1 MNDNKDKIKKL
12 YDTFVS
18 DGYEMESEADFRKNL
33 QDASKRKAAYDA
45 LVKDGYEMEAYDQF
59 EKNLGFGAASTPAP
73 KTEKPA
79 EPKSAAPKSAK
90 PKGTP
95 LTKADKARMMS
106 ELNASMRRTQQ
117 MTADFND
124 HMSNMMEYG
133 INLGQQTK
141 KSKVQYNPRKRKLE
155 QTYITP
161 AGNRYTSKA
170 IADAESFQYRQAAD
184 MSVSGQLR
192 RAHQKLAEL
201 KEQQQKRA
209 GEVLDEWKEDTEKNK
224 APLGMVLAAQT
235 YVPRQQ
241 SDKENSALRVAIRET
256 EELIKD
262 LEEQKDR
269 ENGVD
274 VGFWRGFGRTMGD
287 MRTWDFGMGDLQD
300 AMTMLNADKLTAK
313 DATDGEK
320 AAYNEMMGA
329 MATHQQAQQQYG
341 GNAGFWNRAG
351 VMTGYMPSF
360 MLDFVLTGGGY
371 DALNVFGKQG
381 IKAATKAVGKE
392 AVEEM
397 TKQGFKTYV
406 KNNGLKGLA
415 NEATNWTI
423 KALGTTADD
432 LLVRAPLMTNTVQA
446 GKTAADIIDRKLGD
460 VVVDEN
466 GNYDFSHD
474 KTWGSAIWQGEANSI
489 IENYSEMFGAHLD
502 PVVTLGNMSKLANV
516 VGAKRLGG
524 VLAKADAQALGGIMG
539 QTQQMFNK
547 MGVSDYVGE
556 VAEEYYGQLW
566 RTMLNLDDAYMQNP
580 DGTRTNLLATKDFH
594 GDIWGGMALSMGM
607 MGAGKHTFNAVQY
620 ASMRHGVNKSDV
632 RVGELLGKDIWEPLK
647 ATLDLTTNENF
658 GGVAEAIVNDKDF
671 TDKEKAA
678 VLDYMERSMIMR
690 GYNLASVAQSRGGE
704 QDPNKQQLNESYLN
718 GYEATSPQERSD
730 AKNMLEYQRQRVE
743 QAISP
748 EDLQM
753 IDSWEDG
760 VVQADNTEW
769 TDEQRDAVNDYLNA
783 KQVYNG
789 MKQRLHD
796 DVDAEVENSNA
807 MVDARVNTDTGM
819 IQGATMKQDD
829 RKVYV
834 VSGNV
839 VTYPDGTGVD
849 LQASDQSIIV
859 RDAETGELEQVAPDA
874 VFSIDEAI
882 DPNQAKAEAESVIV
896 DNAAQKFY
904 NDTEGTITL
913 EAGNTFNV
921 VDEDGR
927 EASVTITPN
936 ADGVVDNGDGTVN
949 VSMDGTNVVP
959 VPVSALQEM
968 ADAANMARVA
978 QFEEQRTLENAQVK
992 AAEQEAASPQY
1003 ALNDEVTLRDENGNA
1018 VRGSISADAD
1028 ADGKYEV
1035 YTEEPINGARV
1046 NLFSRDEL
1054 DGMLMEYNGE
1064 VVEQPTIV
1072 PGSAEVVEGAEI
1084 GNNGTEN
1091 IPENGNIAE
1100 EIIPT
1105 APQPTALER
1114 IPKDEQGQP
1123 IYEQTDSDTAW
1134 DAIVEQTEGDEGI
1147 AQSVAD
1153 AMLADKEAELKKLEK
1168 AKPKGGVTI
1177 ADKIAAEKER
1187 KAAIS
1192 AAQDVVSVWKKIA
1205 GTSQRRKQEADSIRR
1220 KEMEE
1225 KAAIR
1230 RAEEEKLRAE
1240 REEAE
1245 RIEREALN
1253 GVPDMVDD
1261 KPQDARARGYRRV
1274 TGTKVDRQQP
1284 IEAKRGKNV
1293 QVRFSDSDI
1302 ADGSVAVL
1310 DVSQLQPSHIEGV
1323 RNPLHF
1329 IDEAQPKER
1338 NDDASKM
1345 SSRKIAA
1352 NMRPEEIT
1360 SSVTAYTGAPTVNS
1374 RGEVIQGNNRSDAL
1388 RQMWQSE
1395 PEQAAKY
1402 KQYLTDHAEEFGLNP
1417 ADIEAMERPVLV
1429 NMLDVDD
1436 NKAIELGQFVAQDT
1450 ESGGTERIKPKNAV
1464 QKIGSN
1470 MGSFANLLLR
1480 SADDETSFSGLVD
1493 ANGHDVLKWMSAK
1506 GYITP
1511 TQYQSAFD
1519 SKGNLTAEAKNDL
1532 KGIMYQSIFK
1542 GGSTRL
1548 EEMFNALPAKA
1559 QKAILATA
1567 YRDYGSPNA
1576 ERMVEEIQNS
1586 IRAFYALMQDAAFAD
1601 AKNYKDV
1608 RLAIEGW
1615 KRQYQMDDATGES
1628 YLPAD
1633 NFSNF
1638 TLNLAALYKGESQSL
1653 IQATFNKMFDLIQG
1667 TQEETLFEKPDNTPR
1682 TLAQAIKETLNI
1694 DYNGQQRSNVLAGD
1708 SAASQDGQGSRG
1720 ASETGERNEDGNGT
1734 ADRAG
1739 GTESKSGQGEV
1750 KKTSSLLDVVRTL
1763 YTKGKDVASKLFQ
1776 RSFFDV
1782 AQTPKFMQELGLRG
1796 DKFTIKYG
1804 VIARHLNKDGS
1815 HTLTERDWEQL
1826 PNAIQNPF
1834 AIAKI
1839 NDKVDSYRIYTTLQ
1853 TEGGEFVVIGADVK
1867 NAGRDIEVNA
1877 ISTVFGRRNNANLPQ
1892 NEEVIYRSKE
1902 ITPGQSSLLE
1912 RPNFA
1917 QYTTEQ
1923 ELSTDKVTET
1933 SANEQGKEKE
1943 NYKLGNTTVP
1953 VKDFFV
1959 LPPDK
1964 RGNKEVIFQTDNL
1977 EAKINDDGNVSF
1989 YAVCM
1994 DEYAETQDRIVN
2006 EMEKR
2011 GYQTDIDGEKG
2022 HVIRFDNYEEA
2033 KKAADI
2039 VNELNTEEEYKKWK
2053 AQRQTLTTVGKTLT
2067 RNSVTEDGKPYKE
2080 SLKVKSIANGM
2091 ANVELNTTGY
2101 GGPYQFTVEE
2111 FAKELQSGGWKE
2123 ETTTAISKAEQDV
2136 NTSPTE
2142 AQKEAGNYKKGHVQ
2156 VGTFNITIEN
2166 PKGSV
2171 RRGKDANGKEWESKM
2186 NNTYGYFRGT
2196 EGVDGDHIDVFL
2208 SNDIDGWDGRKVF
2221 VVDQYNPDGSF
2232 DEHKVMLGFND
2243 ADEAKG
2249 DYLANYE
2256 NGWENGRMIDVS
2268 AVNLEDFEKWIESS
2282 KRKTKP
2288 FAEYSNVKKQQ
2299 EAERKRN
2306 LSQFNVGD
2314 VVRDYYTG
2322 KLYRVK
2328 KFTKTGICTIAELDS
2343 DGNEGRKTS
2352 FNAENNPR
2360 FGAAEAPATTTTE
2373 EKSKEKA
2380 PGTNVGST
2388 ASTDGYSV
2396 EPAQYTTKRGKVLDM
2411 QLVKFDREL
2420 SKEETRNAKALA
2432 KELKGWYDKE
2442 KGGFMM
2448 RNTEDA
2454 QKLADAVMD
2463 ESGEALEDAAP
2474 LSMSDVQEASGVE
2487 VAEETKEAAPI
2498 EQEAPAENMHKLVT
2512 NERYEQLKKR
2522 MMAKLNQLNMGID
2535 PEMLAIGTE
2544 MAVYHIE
2551 GGARKFAQ
2559 YAKAMIEDMG
2569 DAIRPYLK
2577 SFYNAV
2583 RDLPEAQELAS
2594 SMDSYDD
2601 VSKFDVANFDKSSTN
2616 AMATAEMVVAES
2628 EAEEQV
2634 TEAKE
2639 AITNQR
2645 NTERRQ
2651 KNEQT
2656 TANTE
2661 AITSKATAIARDAE
2675 RRIKE
2680 ATTEKQVEEAQKKV
2694 DKQLQEIDKQLAELD
2709 YVNSLHSGMRVVLK
2723 DGRKVTATMVM
2734 HQGEQISAAQM
2745 SKPRV
2750 GRVYAVGRDGM
2761 IDFTPDEIDVP
2772 ATIAA
2777 NEEAERRRLEFE
2789 AMVERNESP
2798 YTVTPEVEE
2807 ELKKQSSTDVV
2818 NGFKRGDKVVYTP
2831 SQRTGE
2837 PTEATIHDFE
2847 PYGSHKPVLDTGMGP
2862 VIYEV
2867 AEWADIKP
2875 VNSDENHFADGREK
2889 IDITNPT
2896 DEQLGA
2902 AVDNMDDAGKLA
2914 LDIVGYLNPELAGT
2928 TKAKAKETLMRTLK
2942 KSNAKVL
2949 QDEIADPNID
2959 QEIRKIIEDELNNR
2973 EKAGEKKPRSKKKS
2987 VPSQTKVADLFSD
3000 LFADEQTS
3008 IEDNTTPAPVDTSL
3022 QRKFALTVKS
3032 DMLSALDTD
3041 TKPYRSI
3048 IDLRKRAS
3056 ELGMEVDNDGRTD
3069 ILLQELVEDG
3079 LVRAARE
3086 VVKKYGRD
3094 SRESYDLVCKL
3105 YDMQP
3110 TIAARSSNRIKMQ
3123 QYSTPLPMSWIA
3135 DRFAME
3141 AQPSSQVLEPTAGNG
3156 MLVFTVPVEQ
3166 VHVNELDET
3175 RLDNLREQGFA
3186 QVTQQDATE
3195 PFEGGKKYD
3204 AVIANPP
3211 FGKREAVEYDGKM
3224 IPGLDPQITLNALAS
3239 MKDDGRAAIIIGGNM
3254 EYANNGGL
3262 KGLKPFFTYLY
3273 DHYNVSGVIDMDGKL
3288 YAKQGTTFPTR
3299 MILING
3305 RRSEEERAQTAIYPP
3320 VQSKALRKAES
3331 FEDLYEILNEVLNSN
3346 EKTNGTEILRSRE
3359 RKSAPVNN
3367 QPSGKT
3373 DGEGHREQP
3382 RKNDTSGR
3390 GERGERTN
3398 VERSPKQS
3406 EGVLRGERRENTGN
3420 GEDRNTPARS
3430 ERGDSGRSNEPDT
3443 KRVAGERVSPNG
3455 VGLKTEQKKR
3465 TLTEEKLSYR
3475 PHNGAFSLNSV
3486 APAAMVEAMD
3496 NVLSQIEEEYGN
3508 IDEFIKS
3515 ELGYATIE
3523 EAHAALAAEQMD
3535 SVAMAI
3541 YQMKKGQALIIGD
3554 QTGVGKGRQMAALI
3568 RWAVMRGE
3576 KPVFI
3581 TQKADLFSDI
3591 YRDLVDVGSGD
3602 LKPFI
3607 FNSDGAM
3614 VDAKGNAVHK
3624 PLSQKEMAKV
3634 FASGELPEDYDFAV
3648 LTYSQVNTGDAISQQ
3663 ELEEAAKKR
3672 GARVKKSKASK
3683 EGKATPKATFL
3694 RAIAKD
3700 NYLFLDESHT
3710 AAGSSNTG
3718 AYLQS
3723 ILRSAKAATFASAT
3737 FAKRPDTMPLYAI
3750 RTAMSQAKVEPDKM
3764 IGIIEKGGVTLQEI
3778 MSRELTNAGQMVR
3791 RERDMSDV
3799 KTDWKTIT
3807 DPETVKRARENYDKT
3822 ISAFNAIVKFQEDYV
3837 KPKIEE
3843 LAMELA
3849 ITAESAGVKRG
3860 TDKMGVENVPFASK
3874 TYNYTKQLMLALKV
3888 DAIAD
3893 EVEAEINAGRH
3904 PVIALEST
3912 MESTIKDYSAG
3923 DVIAEPTFSA
3933 SLLKGLDSVMQYTV
3947 KDEDGKERHAYYTPK
3962 QLGEAGEKAYYEL
3975 QQFIRES
3982 TSGIFISPLDAI
3994 IERLHEKGYKVG
4006 ELTGRNMYVE
4016 RNAKGEVVVK
4026 RRTDKDKKKMQREFN
4041 DGTLDV
4047 LILNKSASTGIS
4059 LHASER
4065 FSDQRQRTMI
4075 IAQPLSDINDY
4086 MQMIGRIDR
4095 TGQVHRGYYIN
4106 LGLPV
4111 PAENRFL
4118 MMLSTKLKS
4127 LNANTTTSQDSE
4139 SNEVEA
4145 PDLLNKYGSQVVVE
4159 YLRDNVEVY
4168 EKMGAPLKKAGAGA
4182 GRVQASELEEYKP
4195 QEDDARKVTGY
4206 VALLSTKEQEEFYD
4220 DVVRRYNE
4228 LIKYLNDTG
4237 SNDLKISVMPL
4248 RAATLDKRVSSE
4260 GIDPNGNNPFARN
4273 SYVEKVEMDVL
4284 RKPMKAEEVK
4294 KVIAQINNGN
4304 ADEHLHN
4311 VRDTIHKEDEAR
4323 IAAENERYEKAKS
4336 KAAEDIAKQTEKIN
4350 RQQKRTAEEKSEAI
4364 ARVTADTNER
4374 VEAKHQDNMIRL
4386 NSNSDQLLRRL
4397 DMFEVGKSYLVP
4409 ETLESMV
4416 FDFASPAIFCGYKTK
4431 DKKIT
4436 ASTTLAVFATL
4447 DGRRRVEVKLSDGT
4461 ALTSIDRMTNENWD
4475 SARSTTL
4482 DNWDSQIP
4490 NETRKQG
4497 FIMTGNI
4504 LQAIADTQDEHGGYP
4519 GQLISYTDIDG
4530 NVHDGILMPDK
4541 WNASML
4547 KTSGAPISSRL
4558 QQIKQYETVTSSDG
4572 KVRIEGSSWSNMH
4585 YLTIPKSKKDGAQYY
4600 ENADLLKAAGGN
4612 FYPYRGQLRAD
4623 IPTSQIDK
4631 VVAVLSRLGV
4641 KVKGE
4646 NEEDVLY
4653 RSDDTMYRIRE
4664 DEAPKKTGIG
4674 YKVFVLKNGQL
4685 YPPMV
4690 ANPNGAAT
4698 PVGVWL
4704 DADAAPIAG
4713 QSKTGRN
4720 QVKAGGKGTQ
4730 GGSGKLAYRPG
4741 WHLGEIPYALQ
4752 FNRLNPETGEKELFP
4767 ANFVWAE
4774 VEYANDVDYQE
4785 EAMSYGYNASGKFQH
4800 SLAGLPKL
4808 PVNGAYRYRTNPNP
4822 ETDPWIITGA
4832 MRVKRLLT
4840 PSEVDK
4846 MVEDAGREPQ
4856 PRQAGAITDEQIS
4869 ALNEEFANDYRNGD
4883 GAYSDDALSYENDP
4897 IAKWTGKS
4905 SRSKAQRR
4913 VFAQRERQRMEV
4925 RVNELV
4931 EKLGLNNVEVVT
4943 DASTLEGEKQR
4954 AKGFYSKSTGKITI
4968 VVPNHANV
4976 FDVEQTLLH
4985 EAVAHYGLRQ
4995 LFGEHFDTFL
5005 DNVFNN
5011 ADESIR
5017 REIVE
5022 MAKKHDWDFRTAT
5035 EEYLAGLAENTDFER
5050 TNASWWNKIKS
5061 WFLDM
5066 LHNIGFEG
5074 FTGVT
5079 LTDNEL
5085 RYILWRSYENL
5096 AEPGRYRS
5104 ILGEAADVAMQHE
5117 LKVGNYQEQNSSSQH
5132 TAVADDALFR
5142 DGDPEVHERVL
5153 ARDRY
5158 EERVKRGMFQT
5169 QEALQDS
5176 MLGLR
5181 EAMNAILRADGIKEN
5196 IEDVK
5201 GFENAY
5207 LGENR
5212 LSSVNKA
5219 EADAFAHL
5227 VFKPMLDEVA
5237 KLAKTEAERE
5247 ELTDYMMAKHG
5258 LERNIVMAERDF
5270 IKYQQENPNG
5280 TKTLDD
5286 FRERDYAGLTALTG
5300 MDDVADAEAEAQ
5312 TMVSGYELN
5321 HDTADLWEKINAVNA
5336 ATLSKTYECGMMSKE
5351 TYESVKSMYEYYI
5364 PLRGFDEKTSNEA
5377 YAYLTDKHSAFNVP
5391 IKKAQG
5397 RSSKA
5402 DDPFANMQSM
5412 AESAIMQGNRNKLV
5426 KQRFLNF
5433 VLNHPSDLASVSDL
5447 WIQYDDVMD
5456 EWKPVFPD
5464 NIETTDTPDEVE
5476 KKMIAFNEKME
5487 QLRQSEPDK
5496 YKRGKDAV
5504 GIPYRV
5510 VESGDL
5516 RQHQIV
5522 VKRNGRDYI
5531 ITINGNPRAAQALN
5545 GQTNPDNDMSGA
5557 IGAVLRGG
5565 EKINR
5570 QLSAFY
5576 TTRNPDFVISN
5587 FMRDMLYTNTMVWI
5601 KESPNYALRFNRNVL
5616 SVNPAKMKSLLAKHR
5631 KGELDMNDPIEQMFH
5646 QFMMNGG
5653 ETGYAN
5659 IRDIEQHKN
5668 DICRELKKA
5677 NSKIPVRRAWDLLGE
5692 RFDEY
5697 NRAVENCAR
5706 FAAFITSR
5714 QFGRSIDRAIYDAKE
5729 ISVNF
5734 NKKGSG
5740 AKFYDAV
5747 GQTKLSDVRKYVWR
5761 TLKGKNTDDLNP
5773 GLGNT
5778 AALLSGLGRSGFV
5791 FWNAA
5796 IQGTT
5801 NFGRQAKRHPA
5812 KALTAV
5818 ATMFLLGALMAY
5830 MNGDDDDDD
5839 KNAYYNLPDHVRR
5852 SNLLFRA
5859 GEHWISLPLP
5869 QEYRAIYGMGE
5880 LMLSV
5885 LSGKEHYT
5893 DGELAEKIMGQ
5904 ISQVLPL
5911 DIMEGGGGLGA
5922 FVPSSVK
5929 PLAEAYVMEKS
5940 WTGMP
5945 LYKNTPYNKDMPEWT
5960 KAYKSA
5966 NKYIVWL
5973 AETMNEVTG
5982 GDPYTKGTVDI
5993 NPAKVEYM
6001 LNGYF
6006 GGVFSTIDKMVK
6018 TGETIFGDREYDPRS
6033 VLLAN
6038 RLLKAGD
6045 ERTEFRAINNEYFR
6059 LKEEHDQVKK
6069 RLKHYENDT
6078 DNGVFDYAEKIDFL
6092 YNSPEFAR
6100 YEIFEDYRRDI
6111 DDLYEELKEAAN
6123 DEEYKEVEAEL
6134 NALKKEMIHEMN
6146 ETRNRK

>member
-18 DGYEMESEADFRKNL
+18 DGYEMESEEQFRKNL
-33 QDASKRKAAYDA
+33 QDVGKRKAAYDA
-45 LVKDGYEMEAYDQF
+45 LVNDGYEMEAYDQF
-59 EKNLGFGAASTPAP
+59 EKNLGFGTASTPAP
-73 KTEKPA
+73 KTEPA
-79 EPKSAAPKSAK
+79 TSSTKNPEAPQSAK

-95 LTKADKARMMS
+95 LSEADKARMS
-106 ELNASMRRTQQ
+106 TEINTTMRRTQQ
-117 MTADFND
+117 MAADFND
-124 HMSNMMEYG
+124 RMSNMMEYG

-141 KSKVQYNPRKRKLE
+141 KSKMQYNPSKRKFE

-170 IADAESFQYRQAAD
+170 IADTESFQYRQAAD

-192 RAHQKLAEL
+192 RATKQRDEIEKRMGEIA
-201 KEQQQKRA
+201 KE
-209 GEVLDEWKEDTEKNK
+209 EDTKNDS
-224 APLGMVLAAQT
+224 PLAMLADAGNVTGGNVYYSQTLPNKRYANDEYKKLHAALTQVNERIRVLQDE
-235 YVPRQQ
+235 YNRNHG
-241 SDKENSALRVAIRET
+241 D
-256 EELIKD
+256 
-262 LEEQKDR
+262 
-269 ENGVD
+269 D
-274 VGFWRGFGRTMGD
+274 VGFWRGVSRGLGSIGSSVLGD
-287 MRTWDFGMGDLQD
+287 AGFSDMMD
-300 AMTMLNADKLTAK
+300 ASAMLERNNSHTE
-313 DATDGEK
+313 GEK
-320 AAYNEMMGA
+320 KASDIMMEQTA
-329 MATHQQAQQQYG
+329 LNQAAQQEYG
-341 GNAGFWNRAG
+341 GNYQKLYGWG
-351 VMTGYMPSF
+351 VMAGEMPAF
-360 MLDFVLTGGGY
+360 MVDFVLTGGGY
-371 DALNVFGKQG
+371 DALNIFGKQG
-381 IKAATKAVGKE
+381 VKLATKAVGKK

-397 TKQGFKTYV
+397 AKQGFKRYV

-466 GNYDFSHD
+466 GNYDFSND
-474 KTWGSAIWQGEANSI
+474 KTWGNAIWQGEANSI

-516 VGAKRLGG
+516 VGAKRLSG

-566 RTMLNLDDAYMQNP
+566 RTMLNLDDAYVQTP

-594 GDIWGGMALSMGM
+594 GDIWGGMALSMGL
-607 MGAGKHTFNAVQY
+607 MGAAKHTFNAVQY
-620 ASMRHGVNKSDV
+620 ASMRHGVNKSDA

-658 GGVAEAIVNDKDF
+658 GDVAEAIVNDKDF

-690 GYNLASVAQSRGGE
+690 GYNLASMAQSRGGE

-718 GYEATSPQERSD
+718 GYEATSSQERND

-743 QAISP
+743 QALTS

-753 IDSWEDG
+753 IDNWDDG
-760 VVQADNTEW
+760 VAQADNTEW
-769 TDEQRDAVNDYLNA
+769 TDEQRDAVNDYLNT
-783 KQVYNG
+783 KQVYDG
-789 MKQRLHD
+789 MKQRIHD

-829 RKVYV
+829 RKVYI

-859 RDAETGELEQVAPDA
+859 RDAETDELEQVAPDA
-874 VFSIDEAI
+874 VFSVDEAI

-896 DNAAQKFY
+896 ESAAQKFA
-904 NDTEGTITL
+904 NEIDGTITL
-913 EAGNTFNV
+913 EAGNTFDV

-927 EASVTITPN
+927 QASVTITPN

-949 VSMDGTNVVP
+949 VSMDNTNVVP
-959 VPVSALQEM
+959 IPVSALQEM
-968 ADAANMARVA
+968 VDAANMARVA
-978 QFEEQRTLENAQVK
+978 QFEEQRAIENAQVK
-992 AAEQEAASPQY
+992 ATEQEATRPQY
-1003 ALNDEVTLRDENGNA
+1003 ALNDEVTLRDENGNS
-1018 VRGSISADAD
+1018 VRGSISADVD
-1028 ADGKYEV
+1028 DDGKYEV
-1035 YTEEPINGARV
+1035 YTEDPINGFRV

-1054 DGMLMEYNGE
+1054 DDMLVEHNGE
-1064 VVEQPTIV
+1064 VIEQPIIV
-1072 PGSAEVVEGAEI
+1072 PESAEVAESTETD
-1084 GNNGTEN
+1084 NNDTKN
-1091 IPENGNIAE
+1091 IPENGNIVE
-1100 EIIPT
+1100 ENILT
-1105 APQPTALER
+1105 APQHTALER

-1134 DAIVEQTEGDEGI
+1134 DAIVEQTEGDEAI

-1205 GTSQRRKQEADSIRR
+1205 GTSQRRKQEADLARR
-1220 KEMEE
+1220 KEAEE
-1225 KAAIR
+1225 QAAIR

-1274 TGTKVDRQQP
+1274 TGTKIDRQQP
-1284 IEAKRGKNV
+1284 LGAKKGKNV

-1302 ADGSVAVL
+1302 ADGSVAL
-1310 DVSQLQPSHIEGV
+1310 INADQLQPSHVGGV

-1395 PEQAAKY
+1395 PEQATKY
-1402 KQYLTDHAEEFGLNP
+1402 KQYLTDHAEEFGLDP

-1464 QKIGSN
+1464 QKIGGN

-1493 ANGHDVLKWMSAK
+1493 TNGVDVLKWMSGK

-1548 EEMFNALPAKA
+1548 EEMFNTLPAKA
-1559 QKAILATA
+1559 QKTILATA
-1567 YRDYGSPNA
+1567 YRDYDSPNA

-1586 IRAFYALMQDAAFAD
+1586 IRAFYALMQDATFVE

-1615 KRQYQMDDATGES
+1615 KRQYQMDDVTGES
-1628 YLPAD
+1628 YLPAEY
-1633 NFSNF
+1633 FSNF
-1638 TLNLAALYKGESQSL
+1638 ALNLAALYKGESQSL

-1682 TLAQAIKETLNI
+1682 SLAQAIKETLNI
-1694 DYNGQQRSNVLAGD
+1694 DYNGQQRNNVLAGD
-1708 SAASQDGQGSRG
+1708 STASQDGQGSRG
-1720 ASETGERNEDGNGT
+1720 ASEAGERSEDGNGT

-1739 GTESKSGQGEV
+1739 GTESGSGQDETATNNGGERLRNV
-1750 KKTSSLLDVVRTL
+1750 DRRGNMGHLAERQGGLDETGEIDENGIPFVRSP
-1763 YTKGKDVASKLFQ
+1763 KGKYEFGTIDENTGLTAAPIKLSSGFQ
-1776 RSFFDV
+1776 DENG
-1782 AQTPKFMQELGLRG
+1782 KGYGLRHIEANHG
-1796 DKFTIKYG
+1796 KQIRAAGFSSVEEFVSYVAENYDEENIRVGKRREGINSPTYLLQVTDKHDNTLF
-1804 VIARHLNKDGS
+1804 VELSKDGS
-1815 HTLTERDWEQL
+1815 YWNVNSAGIFRKGYSNKKETVAKTEPQQPNNAVSDGSSLSKDEQGGMSSDE
-1826 PNAIQNPF
+1826 PNGKPTVSVSSAGKVTNNSRKTSELGEKIAQAEAKTEQNP
-1834 AIAKI
+1834 
-1839 NDKVDSYRIYTTLQ
+1839 T
-1853 TEGGEFVVIGADVK
+1853 
-1867 NAGRDIEVNA
+1867 
-1877 ISTVFGRRNNANLPQ
+1877 
-1892 NEEVIYRSKE
+1892 
-1902 ITPGQSSLLE
+1902 
-1912 RPNFA
+1912 
-1917 QYTTEQ
+1917 
-1923 ELSTDKVTET
+1923 
-1933 SANEQGKEKE
+1933 
-1943 NYKLGNTTVP
+1943 
-1953 VKDFFV
+1953 
-1959 LPPDK
+1959 
-1964 RGNKEVIFQTDNL
+1964 
-1977 EAKINDDGNVSF
+1977 
-1989 YAVCM
+1989 
-1994 DEYAETQDRIVN
+1994 
-2006 EMEKR
+2006 
-2011 GYQTDIDGEKG
+2011 
-2022 HVIRFDNYEEA
+2022 
-2033 KKAADI
+2033 KK
-2039 VNELNTEEEYKKWK
+2039 
-2053 AQRQTLTTVGKTLT
+2053 
-2067 RNSVTEDGKPYKE
+2067 
-2080 SLKVKSIANGM
+2080 
-2091 ANVELNTTGY
+2091 
-2101 GGPYQFTVEE
+2101 
-2111 FAKELQSGGWKE
+2111 
-2123 ETTTAISKAEQDV
+2123 
-2136 NTSPTE
+2136 
-2142 AQKEAGNYKKGHVQ
+2142 QKEAGNYKKGHVQ
-2156 VGTFNITIEN
+2156 IGAFDVTIEN

-2171 RRGKDANGKEWESKM
+2171 RSGVDANGNKWETEM
-2186 NNTYGYFRGT
+2186 HNTYGYIRGT

-2208 SNDIDGWDGRKVF
+2208 ADNIDSWDGRKVF
-2221 VVDQYNPDGSF
+2221 VIDQYNEDGSF
-2232 DEHKVMLGFND
+2232 DEHKVMFGFNNAED
-2243 ADEAKG
+2243 AYAA
-2249 DYLANYE
+2249 YLSNYE
-2256 NGWENGRMIDVS
+2256 KGWENTHKIMNTP
-2268 AVNLEDFEKWIESS
+2268 ANLEDFEKWIDSS
-2282 KRKTKP
+2282 HRKTKP
-2288 FAEYSNVKKQQ
+2288 FVEYSDVKKKL
-2299 EAERKRN
+2299 EAEQKQN
-2306 LSQFNVGD
+2306 LSNFKVGD
-2314 VVRDYYTG
+2314 VVRDYYTNR
-2322 KLYRVK
+2322 LYRIK
-2328 KFTKTGICTIAELDS
+2328 KFTKTGLCTIAELDS
-2343 DGNEGRKTS
+2343 SGNETAS
-2352 FNAENNPR
+2352 TTFNADNNPR
-2360 FGAAEAPATTTTE
+2360 FSKAEVTATTSKE
-2373 EKSKEKA
+2373 DKQEKSAVAKV
-2380 PGTNVGST
+2380 NVENLFGALNTKGETKLSDHATPIEEEAGST
-2388 ASTDGYSV
+2388 NKSGYSV

-2420 SKEETRNAKALA
+2420 SKDEVRNAKTLA

-2448 RNTEDA
+2448 RTTEDA

-2463 ESGEALEDAAP
+2463 ESGESLEDAAP
-2474 LSMSDVQEASGVE
+2474 LSLNDVKETSGIEKAEATQGATSD
-2487 VAEETKEAAPI
+2487 K
-2498 EQEAPAENMHKLVT
+2498 QEAPADDIHKLVT

-2522 MMAKLNQLNMGID
+2522 MLAKMNQLNMGID

-2559 YAKAMIEDMG
+2559 YAKAMIEDLG

-2583 RDLPEAQELAS
+2583 RDLPEAQELAN

-2601 VSKFDVANFDKSSTN
+2601 VAKFDVANFDKASIN
-2616 AMATAEMVVAES
+2616 ALATAEMVVAES
-2628 EAEEQV
+2628 EAEEQA

-2656 TANTE
+2656 KADTETIAKKAASVASKAESVAETSKDTKELNRAAEQIDEALAKVNDQLALLGYYEADPVENDFNEANGYMHNAEKKAVADAVKLAKQLVADLGLNIDKVTGATTANR
-2661 AITSKATAIARDAE
+2661 SKRKNVVTANIAPAGGDIVIRLPLSEGSELYMNIVLEPSSERGLRTFAGDNLMMTRFMYRVEGQDAKRSE
-2675 RRIKE
+2675 NIWIPSH
-2680 ATTEKQVEEAQKKV
+2680 
-2694 DKQLQEIDKQLAELD
+2694 LIDDNILTYAEL
-2709 YVNSLHSGMRVVLK
+2709 LRRVSSDVK
-2723 DGRKVTATMVM
+2723 PYIQKAESTAEVRM
-2734 HQGEQISAAQM
+2734 
-2745 SKPRV
+2745 K
-2750 GRVYAVGRDGM
+2750 
-2761 IDFTPDEIDVP
+2761 
-2772 ATIAA
+2772 
-2777 NEEAERRRLEFE
+2777 EFE
-2789 AMVERNESP
+2789 AMAERDEFP
-2798 YTVTPEVEE
+2798 YTVTPEVEKQLAE
-2807 ELKKQSSTDVV
+2807 SKKQKETDTH
-2818 NGFKRGDKVVYTP
+2818 GFKVGDKVLFK
-2831 SQRTGE
+2831 RNDGKNKWE
-2837 PTEATIHDFE
+2837 EATIVDF
-2847 PYGSHKPVLDTGMGP
+2847 GGGVDVTLDTGNAPIM
-2862 VIYEV
+2862 YE
-2867 AEWADIKP
+2867 AAKFSQIKP
-2875 VNSDENHFADGREK
+2875 STEESV
-2889 IDITNPT
+2889 
-2896 DEQLGA
+2896 
-2902 AVDNMDDAGKLA
+2902 
-2914 LDIVGYLNPELAGT
+2914 
-2928 TKAKAKETLMRTLK
+2928 KE
-2942 KSNAKVL
+2942 
-2949 QDEIADPNID
+2949 EP
-2959 QEIRKIIEDELNNR
+2959 
-2973 EKAGEKKPRSKKKS
+2973 KPKKKQVS
-2987 VPSQTKVADLFSD
+2987 SQTLIADLFGGT
-3000 LFADEQTS
+3000 DEAEATEQQNS
-3008 IEDNTTPAPVDTSL
+3008 EENATPVPVDASI
-3022 QRKFALTVKS
+3022 QRKFALAVKD

-3079 LVRAARE
+3079 LVRAARK
-3086 VVKKYGRD
+3086 VIAKYGRD

-3141 AQPSSQVLEPTAGNG
+3141 SQPSAQVLEPTAGNG
-3156 MLVFTVPVEQ
+3156 MLVFTIPVKQ

-3195 PFEGGKKYD
+3195 PFEGDEKYD

-3239 MKDDGRAAIIIGGNM
+3239 MKDEGRAAIIIGGNM
-3254 EYANNGGL
+3254 EYASNGGL

-3273 DHYNVSGVIDMDGKL
+3273 DHYNVSGVINMDGKL

-3367 QPSGKT
+3367 QPSGRT
-3373 DGEGHREQP
+3373 DGEGHREQS
-3382 RKNDTSGR
+3382 RKDDTSRR

-3398 VERSPKQS
+3398 VEQSPKQS

-3420 GEDRNTPARS
+3420 GEDRNTPTRS

-3443 KRVAGERVSPNG
+3443 KRVAGVGVSPNR

-3496 NVLSQIEEEYGN
+3496 NVLSQIEQEYGS
-3508 IDEFIKS
+3508 IDEFIKN

-3523 EAHAALAAEQMD
+3523 DAHAALAAEQMD

-3634 FASGELPEDYDFAV
+3634 LASVELPDEYDFAV

-3694 RAIAKD
+3694 RTIAND

-3799 KTDWKTIT
+3799 KTDWKTIN
-3807 DPETVKRARENYDKT
+3807 DPATIKRARENYDKT
-3822 ISAFNAIVKFQEDYV
+3822 IAAFNAIIKFQENYV

-3843 LAMELA
+3843 LDMELA

-3947 KDEDGKERHAYYTPK
+3947 KDEDGNESHAYYTPK

-3975 QQFIRES
+3975 QQFISES

-4127 LNANTTTSQDSE
+4127 LNANTTTSQDSD

-4159 YLRDNVEVY
+4159 YLRDNVDVY
-4168 EKMGAPLKKAGAGA
+4168 EKMCTPLKKAGAGA
-4182 GRVQASELEEYKP
+4182 GRVQASELDEYKP

-4248 RAATLDKRVSSE
+4248 RATTLDKRVSSE
-4260 GIDPNGNNPFARN
+4260 GIDPNGSNPFARN

-4294 KVIAQINNGN
+4294 KVISQINNGN
-4304 ADEHLHN
+4304 ADGHLQS
-4311 VRDTIHKEDEAR
+4311 VKDTIHREDKAR
-4323 IAAENERYEKAKS
+4323 IAAENERYEKAKA

-4364 ARVTADTNER
+4364 ARITTDTNER

-4397 DMFEVGKSYLVP
+4397 DMFEVGGTYLVP

-4436 ASTTLAVFATL
+4436 ASTTFAVFATL

-4461 ALTSIDRMTNENWD
+4461 ALTSIDKMTNDNWD

-4482 DNWDSQIP
+4482 DNWDAQIP

-4585 YLTIPKSKKDGAQYY
+4585 YITVPKSKKDGAQYY

-4623 IPTSQIDK
+4623 IPASQIDK

-4641 KVKGE
+4641 KIKGQ
-4646 NEEDVLY
+4646 N
-4653 RSDDTMYRIRE
+4653 E
-4664 DEAPKKTGIG
+4664 DE
-4674 YKVFVLKNGQL
+4674 L
-4685 YPPMV
+4685 
-4690 ANPNGAAT
+4690 
-4698 PVGVWL
+4698 
-4704 DADAAPIAG
+4704 
-4713 QSKTGRN
+4713 S
-4720 QVKAGGKGTQ
+4720 
-4730 GGSGKLAYRPG
+4730 
-4741 WHLGEIPYALQ
+4741 
-4752 FNRLNPETGEKELFP
+4752 
-4767 ANFVWAE
+4767 
-4774 VEYANDVDYQE
+4774 
-4785 EAMSYGYNASGKFQH
+4785 
-4800 SLAGLPKL
+4800 
-4808 PVNGAYRYRTNPNP
+4808 
-4822 ETDPWIITGA
+4822 
-4832 MRVKRLLT
+4832 
-4840 PSEVDK
+4840 
-4846 MVEDAGREPQ
+4846 
-4856 PRQAGAITDEQIS
+4856 
-4869 ALNEEFANDYRNGD
+4869 RNGD
-4883 GAYSDDALSYENDP
+4883 GTYSDDALSYENDP

-4905 SRSKAQRR
+4905 PRSKAQRKA
-4913 VFAQRERQRMEV
+4913 FAERERQRMVE

-4931 EKLGLNNVEVVT
+4931 EKLGLDNVEVVT
-4943 DASTLEGEKQR
+4943 DASTLEGKKQR
-4954 AKGFYSKSTGKITI
+4954 AKGFYSKSIGKITI
-4968 VVPNHANV
+4968 VIPNHVNV

-5022 MAKKHDWDFRTAT
+5022 MAKKHDWYFRTAT
-5035 EEYLAGLAENTDFER
+5035 EEYLAGLAENTDFEH
-5050 TNASWWNKIKS
+5050 TNASWWSKIKS

-5074 FTGVT
+5074 FSDVT

-5096 AEPGRYRS
+5096 ADPGRYRS
-5104 ILGEAADVAMQHE
+5104 ILGEAEDVAKQQD
-5117 LKVGNYQEQNSSSQH
+5117 LKVGNYQVQNSSSQQ

-5142 DGDPEVHERVL
+5142 DGDPKVHERVL

-5158 EERVKRGMFQT
+5158 EQRVKRGWYQT

-5181 EAMNAILRADGIKEN
+5181 EAMEAMLKADRKHGN
-5196 IEDVK
+5196 IEDVS

-5212 LSSVNKA
+5212 LSSTNKA

-5227 VFKPMLDEVA
+5227 LFKPMLDEVA
-5237 KLAKTEAERE
+5237 NLAHTEAERE

-5270 IKYQQENPNG
+5270 NKYISETPNG

-5286 FRERDYAGLTALTG
+5286 FRARDYAGLTALTG

-5312 TMVSGYELN
+5312 AMVASYESR
-5321 HDTADLWEKINAVNA
+5321 HDTTDLWDKVNAVNA

-5377 YAYLTDKHSAFNVP
+5377 YAYLTDKHSAFNAP
-5391 IKKAQG
+5391 IKKAHG

-5412 AESAIMQGNRNKLV
+5412 AEGAITQGNRNKLV

-5447 WIQYDDVMD
+5447 WIQYDDVTD

-5476 KKMIAFNEKME
+5476 KKMNDFNERMK
-5487 QLRQSEPDK
+5487 QLAESKPDK

-5531 ITINGNPRAAQALN
+5531 ITINGNPRAAQAIN

-5587 FMRDMLYTNTMVWI
+5587 FMRDMLYTNTMVWV
-5601 KESPNYALRFNRNVL
+5601 KESPNYALRFHRNVAL
-5616 SVNPAKMKSLLAKHR
+5616 ANPARLKILLAKHR
-5631 KGELDMNDPIEQMFH
+5631 KGELDMSDPIEKMFH
-5646 QFMMNGG
+5646 QFMVNGG

-5668 DICRELKKA
+5668 DIRRELKKA
-5677 NSKIPVRRAWDLLGE
+5677 NGKISVRRAWDWLGE

-5714 QFGRSIDRAIYDAKE
+5714 QFGRSIDRAIYDAKD

-5747 GQTKLSDVRKYVWR
+5747 GQTRA
-5761 TLKGKNTDDLNP
+5761 
-5773 GLGNT
+5773 GNVSS
-5778 AALLSGLGRSGFV
+5778 LISGLGRSGFV

-5801 NFGRQAKRHPA
+5801 NFGRQTKRHPA
-5812 KALTAV
+5812 KALTAM
-5818 ATMFLLGALMAY
+5818 ATMFILGALMAY
-5830 MNGDDDDDD
+5830 LNGDDDDDD

-5880 LMLSV
+5880 LMSSV

-5904 ISQVLPL
+5904 MTQVFPL

-5922 FVPSSVK
+5922 FIPSSVK

-5966 NKYIVWL
+5966 NKYIVGL
-5973 AETMNEVTG
+5973 AETMNEATG
-5982 GDPYTKGTVDI
+5982 GDPYTKGAIDI

-6018 TGETIFGDREYDPRS
+6018 TGETFFGDREYDPRS
-6033 VLLAN
+6033 VLLVN

-6059 LKEEHDQVKK
+6059 LKNEHDIIKN
-6069 RLKHYENDT
+6069 RLKHYEDDT

-6100 YEIFEDYRRDI
+6100 YEIFEDYRKDI
-6111 DDLYEELKEAAN
+6111 EDLTKELKEAA
-6123 DEEYKEVEAEL
+6123 DEEEYKEVELEL
-6134 NALKKEMIHEMN
+6134 NALKKEMILEMN